1 MHDWAAE
8 LLESMQGI
16 CELLDA
22 AHPLK
27 PYSATLREQQGKLA
41 DVEQTPSARL
51 LRELRESGES
61 FTALV
66 LRLSQA
72 HRQQIMAAPP
82 RNPSRLQQFESE
94 VEESQRAQRGSFE
107 QYLAAYLAD

>member
-1 MHDWAAE
+1 
-8 LLESMQGI
+8 MQGI

-22 AHPLK
+22 SHPGK
-27 PYSATLREQQGKLA
+27 PYSATLREQQVKLE

-72 HRQQIMAAPP
+72 HRQQLLDTLP
-82 RNPSRLQQFESE
+82 RNPSRWQQFESE
-94 VEESQRAQRGSFE
+94 VEESLQAQRALERPQSGSFE